1 MKLARCFIAIFF
13 IGLIAMSTTACG
25 DNAIELFWQ
34 WPNDRP
40 PASLMTIEVSGLSK
54 QRSGFFGLGRSPS
67 LVKNLPEATEVTGK
81 VLLGG
86 RLNQSIRIV
95 VPGPEIPSGLRIG
108 ERVDLQLFDDK
119 TCIGLLR
126 SDS

>member
-1 MKLARCFIAIFF
+1 MKLAQCFAITFL

-25 DNAIELFWQ
+25 ENAIELLWQ

-40 PASLMTIEVSGLSK
+40 PASVMTIEVSGLSK
-54 QRSGFFGLGRSPS
+54 QRSGLFGLGRSPS
-67 LVKNLPEATEVTGK
+67 FVKNLPEATEIVGK
-81 VLLGG
+81 VVFGG
-86 RLNQSIRIV
+86 PINRSVRVV
-95 VPGPEIPSGLRIG
+95 VPGPEIPSGLETG
-108 ERVDLQLFDDK
+108 ERIDLQLFDDN